1 MDIVHKLLKFSEK
14 ELNKKNT
21 LQITAYNLLGTNSKF
36 KGVYSATD
44 IARVMKL
51 TMIYQA
57 TRDVPLIWEEATSE
71 LLNEGLVVA
80 W

>member
-1 MDIVHKLLKFSEK
+1 M
-14 ELNKKNT
+14 
-21 LQITAYNLLGTNSKF
+21 QITVYNLLGTNGKF
-36 KGVYSATD
+36 KGVYPATD

-51 TMIYQA
+51 TMIYWA

-71 LLNEGLVVA
+71 LLSEGLVVA